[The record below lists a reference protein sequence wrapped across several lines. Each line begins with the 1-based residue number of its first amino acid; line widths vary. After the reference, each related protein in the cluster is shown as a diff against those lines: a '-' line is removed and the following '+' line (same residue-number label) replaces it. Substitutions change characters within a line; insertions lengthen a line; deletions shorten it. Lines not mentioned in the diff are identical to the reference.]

1 MGYTPRSASI
11 FKAEFEECR
20 KLCIAQRGFIKSIHT
35 WWGIS
40 ELKLLKEV
48 GLRFSACHA
57 SSANTERIFSA
68 LNKASTPSRNR
79 SGVTNLFNLMM
90 IRIFNLSCR
99 TSTRKARKP
108 SLDSENELPEEEQRY
123 IELNPELVEECEAAE
138 IKTAKNEN
146 IELSVPYLKF
156 KNLINYHNSSV
167 ENVEEDTEI
176 SSYD

>member
-1 MGYTPRSASI
+1 MSYYKNLSTIGKISAIVTKDCNITLTPEAIEMGRIKIFQILNRMGYTPRSASI

-90 IRIFNLSCR
+90 IRTIYL
-99 TSTRKARKP
+99 A
-108 SLDSENELPEEEQRY
+108 
-123 IELNPELVEECEAAE
+123 ELVQEKRESLPS
-138 IKTAKNEN
+138 IRKMSYQKK
-146 IELSVPYLKF
+146 SR
-156 KNLINYHNSSV
+156 
-167 ENVEEDTEI
+167 DI
-176 SSYD
+176 SN